1 MTVENS
7 KKIEQGKKTNANL
20 VKIAR
25 RLFSQKGYSNTST
38 EEIVQVAGVTRGA
51 LYHHF
56 NGKKGLFLAAFDDA
70 QTDIENSLLKILNKP
85 GDPWER
91 FLTANH
97 TFLKAC
103 MHPEIQ
109 QIVAIDAPAILGWH
123 EWRRIDAVRTTRLLK
138 DVLLNISSCAGLC
151 SREPMMTVELQGEP
165 PVKYVDLTPDKA
177 RDILEK
183 HVLGG
188 RIIKEYALAVGEER
202 AL

>member
-25 RLFSQKGYSNTST
+25 RLFSQKGYANTST

-70 QTDIENSLLKILNKP
+70 QIDIENSLIKVLNKP

-91 FLTANH
+91 FLTANY

-123 EWRRIDAVRTTRLLK
+123 EWRRIDAIRTTRLLK
-138 DVLLNISSCAGLC
+138 NVLL
-151 SREPMMTVELQGEP
+151 
-165 PVKYVDLTPDKA
+165 DLINK
-177 RDILEK
+177 
-183 HVLGG
+183 G
-188 RIIKEYALAVGEER
+188 IIKPLPIEALVHFIGGAANELAIWIAQSKEPKKALEEASLTMKTVLSSSLIR
-202 AL
+202 D